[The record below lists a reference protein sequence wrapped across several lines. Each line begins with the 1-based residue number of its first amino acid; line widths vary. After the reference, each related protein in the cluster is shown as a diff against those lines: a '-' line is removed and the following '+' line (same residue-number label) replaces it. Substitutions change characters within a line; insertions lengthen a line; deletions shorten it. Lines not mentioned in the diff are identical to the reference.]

1 MTNYWTTLHCVSTN
15 WKRGPPSHKLYDY
28 SASYLLSVI
37 QSTRFR
43 FSVAQTLWKWLP
55 PLGIRILSSAI
66 IGVTLSWIVLCPS
79 IVLSGDQNIPPC
91 PTHWFWNSVHKAFL
105 NQGVAPFFFSCICIG
120 TTHHSVFIS
129 RNKCTKVEK
138 VLFFF
143 SVSSRL
149 H

>member
-28 SASYLLSVI
+28 SASYLPSVI

-55 PLGIRILSSAI
+55 SLGVRILSPAI

-105 NQGVAPFFFSCICIG
+105 NQGVAAFSFLYLHWNNTPFYLYI
-120 TTHHSVFIS
+120 
-129 RNKCTKVEK
+129 KK
-138 VLFFF
+138 
-143 SVSSRL
+143 
-149 H
+149 